1 MRFMFVSAISLMA
14 IFFAVT
20 SAQASNHSVPSNKCG
35 DLVSEMQLL
44 RKAQNQI
51 IVGLAENHISTAKSL
66 DNTST
71 QMSFYNKPAPMR
83 VIHNMKDTAN
93 ALNKRGEKG
102 LQQAQTL
109 DEATADLATRIAACL
124 HK

>member
-1 MRFMFVSAISLMA
+1 MRMILVSAVSLMA

-20 SAQASNHSVPSNKCG
+20 SAQAAPNNAPSKCG
-35 DLVSEMQLL
+35 DLTSEMQLL

-51 IVGLAENHISTAKSL
+51 VVGLSENHISTAKTL
-66 DNTST
+66 DQIST
-71 QMSFYNKPAPMR
+71 QLSFYNKPAPMR
-83 VIHNMKDTAN
+83 VIHNMKDTAH

-109 DEATADLATRIAACL
+109 DEATADLTNRIAACL
-124 HK
+124 RK